1 MNIDRL
7 LDKLGREPALEV
19 ELAGIALE
27 LAKDEYPE
35 LDKSA
40 YLAELDRIATKL
52 LPRLTGDLSNDA
64 NALCELLFVEE
75 GFRGD
80 AERYYDPENSYLNRV
95 IDRRLGLPITL
106 SLLAVAV
113 GTRAGLQVEG
123 VGLPGHFIARLMSGR
138 EVVLFDPFHGG
149 NTLSVE
155 DCEELVERATGQEFT
170 ATLDDLSASPAGLTI
185 RRLLTNLKG
194 VYLRQGQFPRAARV
208 IRRILQLEPGNSL
221 ERRDLGVCLIQC
233 GRPGPAIDQLST
245 YLNASPATADAALVR
260 KLLRQARAEVARWN

>member
-1 MNIDRL
+1 M
-7 LDKLGREPALEV
+7 LGRDPAIDV
-19 ELAGIALE
+19 DIAAIALE
-27 LAKDEYPE
+27 LARDEYPE
-35 LDKSA
+35 LVPSVC
-40 YLAELDRIATKL
+40 LAELDRLATTL
-52 LPRLTGDLSNDA
+52 LPRLNGDLSNDA

-106 SLLAVAV
+106 SILAVAV
-113 GTRAGLQVEG
+113 GRRAGLNVEG
-123 VGLPGHFIARLMSGR
+123 VGLPGHFVARLISGR

-149 NTLSVE
+149 KLLTVG

-170 ATLDDLSASPAGLTI
+170 ATLDDLSGSPTGLTI

-194 VYLRQGQFPRAARV
+194 VYLRQGLFPRAARI
-208 IRRILQLEPGNSL
+208 IRRILQLEPENSL

-233 GRPGPAIDQLST
+233 GRPGPAIDQLSS
-245 YLNASPATADAALVR
+245 YLDTSPATADAALVR